1 MIAFDKINRRA
12 HLYLGLFL
20 MPWLMMYGV
29 SSFIVIHQSWF
40 GANQALAKEL
50 LFEKT
55 YSRPVNMQGA
65 NNSPELR
72 ATAQEILKDC
82 NLEGAFWADK
92 PNADT
97 LHIDRFSFRG
107 STSLT
112 YSLKDQK
119 LTAKHQ
125 RMTLPQVAMRM
136 HFRGGYEQPT
146 FGNKFWG
153 LLVDVACVGIV
164 IWVASGLIMWWRLP
178 RLRAWGAIAVAG
190 GLLSFVFLVWRL

>member
-1 MIAFDKINRRA
+1 MITFDKLNRRA

-20 MPWLMMYGV
+20 LPWLIMYGV

-40 GANQALAKEL
+40 GTDKPHAREL

-55 YSRPVNMQGA
+55 YNRPVNLQGA

-72 ATAQEILKDC
+72 AAAQEILKDC
-82 NLEGAFWADK
+82 NLEGAFWVDK

-97 LHIDRFSFRG
+97 LHIDRFSFRD
-107 STSLT
+107 SISLT

-125 RMTLPQVAMRM
+125 RMKAPQVAMRM

-146 FGNKFWG
+146 FGNKLWG
-153 LLVDVACVGIV
+153 VLVDTACIGII
-164 IWVASGLIMWWRLP
+164 IWVASGLIMWWRL
-178 RLRAWGAIAVAG
+178 RRFRVWGAIAVAG
-190 GLLSFVFLVWRL
+190 GFLSFLLLVWTL